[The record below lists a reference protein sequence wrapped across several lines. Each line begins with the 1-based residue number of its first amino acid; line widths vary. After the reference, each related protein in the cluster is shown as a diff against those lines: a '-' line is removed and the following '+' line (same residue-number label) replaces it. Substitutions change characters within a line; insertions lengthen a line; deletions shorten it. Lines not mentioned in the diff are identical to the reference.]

1 MKQKHQ
7 NYDLREMENNMN
19 SFYLA
24 CSAVVPLLVYM
35 VIGIL
40 IRSCGLFSR
49 ENFRALNRINFR
61 VLIALSLFFSIYN
74 SELGESIRPG
84 LFAFLFFG
92 LIISGITAWFA
103 VGPFTKN
110 IRDRATVTQGIFRS
124 NYVLYGSV
132 VAGALCGAVGQ
143 ALAGAASM
151 IVVTTINAMSVI
163 LFELCRGEKIRP
175 GKLVVRVFS
184 NPLVVAAVLA
194 ILFGITGIRLPELLY
209 KPLYS
214 LGQAATPIA
223 MVTLGGILSF
233 GKIKDDLREISAAV
247 LGKLVI
253 VPFIWILL
261 GILLSFRQEELVV
274 ILVAFGC
281 PTAVASAPMAQ
292 EMGGNGDLAGEI
304 VAATSVLSL
313 ITMFL
318 FILVLS
324 QAGLIG

>member
-1 MKQKHQ
+1 
-7 NYDLREMENNMN
+7 MENIMN
-19 SFYLA
+19 GFYLA
-24 CSAVVPLLVYM
+24 CSAVIPLLVYM
-35 VIGIL
+35 VIGVL
-40 IRSCGLFSR
+40 IRTSGLFSR

-74 SELGESIRPG
+74 ADPGESIRPA

-103 VGPFTKN
+103 VGPFIED
-110 IRDRATVTQGIFRS
+110 IRERATVVQGIYRC

-132 VAGALCGAVGQ
+132 VAGALCGASGL

-163 LFELCRGEKIRP
+163 LFELCRGGKICP
-175 GKLVVRVFS
+175 GKLVLRVFS
-184 NPLVVAAVLA
+184 NPLVIAAILA
-194 ILFGITGIRLPELLY
+194 ILFGIMGIRIPELLY
-209 KPLYS
+209 KPLYN

-233 GKIKDDLREISAAV
+233 GKIKNDLREIELAV
-247 LGKLVI
+247 LGKLII
-253 VPFIWILL
+253 VPLVWILF
-261 GILLSFRQEELVV
+261 GILFGFRQEELVV

-313 ITMFL
+313 FTMFL
-318 FILVLS
+318 IILVLS